1 MMLLQPTKEGAGRRS
16 DQGGGAGRRGRPG
29 RRRRGEEEVPQPR
42 VGGGRWWVGAQAG
55 FAARVRAA
63 EGGEG
68 HGRPRVWPGLVIPCR
83 ELGNTTHPKEGGDL
97 YYILPY
103 GLEYK

>member
-1 MMLLQPTKEGAGRRS
+1 MLLQPTRE
-16 DQGGGAGRRGRPG
+16 GAGRRGRPG
-29 RRRRGEEEVPQPR
+29 RQRRGEEEVPQPR

-68 HGRPRVWPGLVIPCR
+68 HGWPRVWPGLVIPVW
-83 ELGNTTHPKEGGDL
+83 LGVQVNSIQGNTTIYL
-97 YYILPY
+97 
-103 GLEYK
+103 

>member
-1 MMLLQPTKEGAGRRS
+1 MCVVR
-16 DQGGGAGRRGRPG
+16 DD
-29 RRRRGEEEVPQPR
+29 RRREDRG
-42 VGGGRWWVGAQAG
+42 VGGGSGSFSLGSQTLISRWWVGAQAG
-55 FAARVRAA
+55 FAARIRAA

-68 HGRPRVWPGLVIPCR
+68 QGRPRVWPGLVIPCR
-83 ELGNTTHPKEGGDL
+83 ELGNTTHPKEEGDL

>member
-1 MMLLQPTKEGAGRRS
+1 MLLQPTREGAGRRS

-55 FAARVRAA
+55 FAA
-63 EGGEG
+63 
-68 HGRPRVWPGLVIPCR
+68 
-83 ELGNTTHPKEGGDL
+83 
-97 YYILPY
+97 
-103 GLEYK
+103 